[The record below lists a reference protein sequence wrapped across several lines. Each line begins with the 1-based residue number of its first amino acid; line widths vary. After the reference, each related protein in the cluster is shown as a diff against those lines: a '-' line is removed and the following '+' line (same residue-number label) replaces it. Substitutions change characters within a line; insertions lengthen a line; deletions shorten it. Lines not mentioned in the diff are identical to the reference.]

1 MILLND
7 EKTEVLL
14 IETQYQLNKL
24 DHSSSLCI
32 MTSILGLVSPH
43 FEYTMKWHS

>member
-7 EKTEVLL
+7 EKTEVLF

-24 DHSSSLCI
+24 DHSSSLCV
-32 MTSILGLVSPH
+32 G
-43 FEYTMKWHS
+43 W